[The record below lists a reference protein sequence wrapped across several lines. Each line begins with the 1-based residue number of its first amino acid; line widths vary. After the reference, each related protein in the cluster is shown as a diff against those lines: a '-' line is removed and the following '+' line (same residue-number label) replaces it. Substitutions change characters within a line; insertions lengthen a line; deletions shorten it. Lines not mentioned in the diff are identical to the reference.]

1 MTVAAIDEYFPFKR
15 RKQFMYDTIEV
26 NMSKSKHRK
35 SPEEKNARPEIAPG
49 VEELQQEESKPEESK
64 QQDAPDENE
73 VLLKRV
79 EEYENEIA
87 VLKDQILR
95 KQAEADNFRKR
106 LLKDKEEAIR
116 YANTNLLNDLITI
129 IDDFERAIQSSSA
142 SKDFDSFYSGIE
154 LIEKQFTGMLE
165 KKWGLK
171 RITSVG
177 EEFDPQKHEAIG
189 MEESNKYKT
198 QTVIEDYQKGYF
210 LQDRILRPAKVK
222 VAIPVKKDTGEEKVS
237 ENGETVADEQ

>member
-1 MTVAAIDEYFPFKR
+1 
-15 RKQFMYDTIEV
+15 
-26 NMSKSKHRK
+26 MSKSKHKK
-35 SPEEKNARPEIAPG
+35 SPEEKNTHHKIPAGE
-49 VEELQQEESKPEESK
+49 EELQQDNSKLKESKSKDGKPEEGM
-64 QQDAPDENE
+64 QQDAPDEKE

-87 VLKDQILR
+87 ALKDQMLR

-106 LLKDKEEAIR
+106 LLKDKEESIR

-142 SKDFDSFYSGIE
+142 SKNFDSFYSGIK

-171 RITSVG
+171 RINSVG

-198 QTVIEDYQKGYF
+198 QTVIEDYQKGYL

-222 VAIPVKKDTGEEKVS
+222 VAIPVKKDTTEEKVS
-237 ENGETVADEQ
+237 ENGETVADVQ